1 MLQIKHAIQILNKLK
16 ITSNYAQ
23 GVSTYITCNYFYA
36 FLSTLNIMEK
46 RIHCT
51 GWDQIFTFCI

>member
-23 GVSTYITCNYFYA
+23 GISTYINA
-36 FLSTLNIMEK
+36 IISMLSYQL
-46 RIHCT
+46 
-51 GWDQIFTFCI
+51 